1 MFNNKISLFI
11 DFKLKSVLLK
21 KKQILVMKKMRK
33 QKRKKKVTGVIVAV
47 IPFGYLFLWI
57 KNSE

>member
-47 IPFGYLFLWI
+47 IPFGYLFL
-57 KNSE
+57 